1 MRTESSR
8 RKQPYWVLLHADQLL
23 LSLSTCIMKH
33 HKNRIALGGGG
44 PFRTLVLQAAIF
56 VNSVVAVIPISVVVR
71 QNTRKR
77 HNISFSSL
85 LNLSVGPN
93 ASNINVMTS
102 WNCNAGTNNN
112 VIDLQL
118 QNSSS
123 VFDIPKRNSQP
134 SAYHI
139 APLLIISQGAFAD
152 VLFRPLVKIFCL
164 IMFFR

>member
-102 WNCNAGTNNN
+102 WNC
-112 VIDLQL
+112 
-118 QNSSS
+118 
-123 VFDIPKRNSQP
+123 IPKRNSQP